1 MKLAAVVDVTNRVF
15 SCTFNLIRELI
26 LFCLKWHSESEF
38 QLIAKSF
45 EIFYLP
51 EAHLVSEL
59 VMIAGC
65 SIDIDRDTDADFVI
79 YVSTTNQDFLRHL

>member
-26 LFCLKWHSESEF
+26 LFRLKWHSESEF

-65 SIDIDRDTDADFVI
+65 SIDVDCNADTDFVI
-79 YVSTTNQDFLRHL
+79 DVGATN